1 MRKLPP
7 WNIEA
12 AEELLL
18 QCAAFV
24 DKFGLVAQPLL
35 DRAEREY
42 HALRQP
48 SATDRVKAMLAEHH
62 AERGGD

>member
-1 MRKLPP
+1 MPWRCGMAKTRP

-35 DRAEREY
+35 DRAEAEY
-42 HALRQP
+42 NKLKTTS
-48 SATDRVKAMLAEHH
+48 SATDRIKAML
-62 AERGGD
+62 GK